1 MLLFNFPGTDS
12 PQAVRKLMALSEP
25 GKTRQRRAKHSV
37 SSLHSMN
44 SSPPASPP
52 PVNAKKVKGHERS
65 QSDCSVT
72 PPVSLSA
79 ESSSVTSLQSRIKN
93 ANHILTKGNFFKDF
107 SREVIFVFPRIFPVK
122 FTVLNSRIFFGQ
134 KL

>member
-1 MLLFNFPGTDS
+1 MS
-12 PQAVRKLMALSEP
+12 LSEP
-25 GKTRQRRAKHSV
+25 GKTRQRRARHSV

-44 SSPPASPP
+44 SPPASPP

-93 ANHILTKGNFFKDF
+93 ANHILIKGNFHLLF
-107 SREVIFVFPRIFPVK
+107 SKRFWRARKIQNVNK
-122 FTVLNSRIFFGQ
+122 QLTKNLTKS
-134 KL
+134 